1 MWISLLLLFYRIT
14 GDESLLLEIFDKFVN
29 ELKEKAKEKDRKRQ
43 EDKVLELL

>member
-1 MWISLLLLFYRIT
+1 M

-43 EDKVLELL
+43 EDKVLELQTLISPATLGWG